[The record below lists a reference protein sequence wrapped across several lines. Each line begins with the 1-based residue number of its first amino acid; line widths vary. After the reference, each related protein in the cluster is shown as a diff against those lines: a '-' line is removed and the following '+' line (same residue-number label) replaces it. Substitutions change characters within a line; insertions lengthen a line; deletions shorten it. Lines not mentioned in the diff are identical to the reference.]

1 MAMTAGE
8 MKLEGPQCT
17 PIEGEDVTLKQDGGV
32 LKVWFVY
39 CRF

>member
-1 MAMTAGE
+1 MEMTAGE
-8 MKLEGPQCT
+8 MKVEGPQGI
-17 PIEGEDVTLKQDGGV
+17 PIEGEDVTPKQDGGV